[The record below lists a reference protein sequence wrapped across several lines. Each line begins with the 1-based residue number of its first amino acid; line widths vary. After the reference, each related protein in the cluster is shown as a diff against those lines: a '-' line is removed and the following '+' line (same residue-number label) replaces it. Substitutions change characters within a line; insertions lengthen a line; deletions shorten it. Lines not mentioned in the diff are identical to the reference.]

1 MPLLSAPFYAIK
13 LYTGDLGTSRGGHH
27 RRCPVVN
34 TEGHPIPG
42 LYAVGNDMDSLM
54 AGTYPGPGIT
64 LGPGLTFGYLAA
76 CHLAQHSTH

>member
-1 MPLLSAPFYAIK
+1 M
-13 LYTGDLGTSRGGHH
+13 
-27 RRCPVVN
+27 
-34 TEGHPIPG
+34 EGKPIAG

-76 CHLAQHSTH
+76 CHLAQHSPH